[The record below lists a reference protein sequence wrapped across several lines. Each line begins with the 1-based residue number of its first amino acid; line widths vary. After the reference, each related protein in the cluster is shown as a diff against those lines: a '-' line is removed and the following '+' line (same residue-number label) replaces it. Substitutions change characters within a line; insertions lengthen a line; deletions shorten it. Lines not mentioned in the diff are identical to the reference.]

1 MTLRV
6 VGSGVGR
13 TGTTSLKAA
22 LERLLDGPCYH
33 MLECFARPDDPPRWH
48 AAIDGDPV
56 DWTSLLADYV
66 ATVDWPAASC
76 WKQLA
81 EANPDAL
88 ILHSERPAE
97 DWYRSA
103 DATILHSVKDADA
116 ETRDD
121 PWMRMARAMFEQFCP
136 DVLDAEVAMAAFD
149 AWNADVRAT
158 APADRLLVWQTGDGW
173 EPICAALD
181 LPVPDEPFP
190 HANTTAD
197 FRDMAG
203 LDET

>member
-13 TGTTSLKAA
+13 TGTMSLKAA
-22 LERLLDGPCYH
+22 LERLLGGPCYH
-33 MLECFARPDDPPRWH
+33 MIECFARPDDPPAWH
-48 AAIDGDPV
+48 AAIRGEDV
-56 DWTSLLADYV
+56 DWGPVLGDYV

-81 EANPDAL
+81 TANPDAL

-103 DATILHSVKDADA
+103 DATILHSIKDADA
-116 ETRDD
+116 EARTD
-121 PWMRMARAMFEQFCP
+121 PWMAMARAMFEQFCP
-136 DVLDAEVAMAAFD
+136 DMLDPETAMAAFE

-158 APADRLLVWQTGDGW
+158 APSDRLLIWRTGDGW

-190 HANTTAD
+190 HANTTTE
-197 FRDMAG
+197 FREMAG
-203 LDET
+203 LDE